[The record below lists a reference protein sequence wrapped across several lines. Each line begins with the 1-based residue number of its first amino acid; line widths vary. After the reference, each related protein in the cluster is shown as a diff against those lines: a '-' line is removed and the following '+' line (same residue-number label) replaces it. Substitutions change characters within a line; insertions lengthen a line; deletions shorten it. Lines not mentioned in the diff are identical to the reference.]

1 MTVSEYLLSASLIT
15 LSFFTLAL
23 ASKAFQKS
31 KGFPLLH
38 PLITA
43 SLSLIAFLYLTGIEV
58 ETYLVSTEL
67 LVYLLAPATVALGV
81 PLYSNTKSLLVY
93 KWQLFLPLLTGAIL
107 SPLIAIT
114 FLLMFD
120 VDIKVLNS
128 MVSKAITSPIAID
141 ITKLLNG
148 VPALA
153 VLFVLVSGI
162 IGAAFATSLFSVLKI
177 KSDISKGVAI
187 GVSAHAIGTARAIQ
201 ISEQCAAFSVIAMC
215 LNGVSTAVLVVA
227 YVNIF

>member
-1 MTVSEYLLSASLIT
+1 MSEYLLSIGFIT
-15 LSFFTLAL
+15 LSFFTLFI

-38 PLITA
+38 PLIIA
-43 SLSLIAFLYLTGIEV
+43 SISLIAFLYFTNIKV

-67 LVYLLAPATVALGV
+67 LIYLLAPATVALGV
-81 PLYSNTKSLLVY
+81 PLYSNLKSLMVY
-93 KWQLFLPLLTGAIL
+93 KWQLLLPLVAGAIL
-107 SPLIAIT
+107 SPLIAIG

-120 VDIKVLNS
+120 VDVQVLNS

-162 IGAAFATSLFSVLKI
+162 IGAAFATSLFSLLKI
-177 KSDISKGVAI
+177 ENDISKGTAI

-215 LNGVSTAVLVVA
+215 LNGVTTAVLVVA
-227 YVNIF
+227 YVNLF

>member
-1 MTVSEYLLSASLIT
+1 MSEYLLSIGFIT
-15 LSFFTLAL
+15 LSFFTLFI
-23 ASKAFQKS
+23 ASKIFQKS

-43 SLSLIAFLYLTGIEV
+43 SISLIAFLSFTDIKV

-67 LVYLLAPATVALGV
+67 LIYLLAPATVALGV
-81 PLYSNTKSLLVY
+81 PLYSNFKSLMVY
-93 KWQLFLPLLTGAIL
+93 KWQLFLPLVAGAIL
-107 SPLIAIT
+107 SPLTAIG

-120 VDIKVLNS
+120 VDVQVLNS

-162 IGAAFATSLFSVLKI
+162 IGAAFATSLFSLLKVEN
-177 KSDISKGVAI
+177 DISKGVAI
-187 GVSAHAIGTARAIQ
+187 GVSAHAIGTARAVQ

-215 LNGVSTAVLVVA
+215 LNGVTTAVLVVA
-227 YVNIF
+227 YVNLV

>member
-1 MTVSEYLLSASLIT
+1 MSEYLLSIGFIT
-15 LSFFTLAL
+15 LSFFAL
-23 ASKAFQKS
+23 FIASKVFQKS

-43 SLSLIAFLYLTGIEV
+43 SISLIAFLSFTDIKV

-67 LVYLLAPATVALGV
+67 LIYLLAPATVALGV
-81 PLYSNTKSLLVY
+81 PLYSNLKSLMVY
-93 KWQLFLPLLTGAIL
+93 KWQLFLPLVAGAIL
-107 SPLIAIT
+107 SPLTAIG

-120 VDIKVLNS
+120 VDVQVLNS

-162 IGAAFATSLFSVLKI
+162 IGAAFATSLFSLLKVEN
-177 KSDISKGVAI
+177 DISKGVAI

-215 LNGVSTAVLVVA
+215 LNGVTTAVLVVA
-227 YVNIF
+227 YVNLV

>member
-1 MTVSEYLLSASLIT
+1 MSEYLLSASLIA
-15 LSFFTLAL
+15 LSFFTLSV
-23 ASKAFQKS
+23 ASKVFQKS

-43 SLSLIAFLYLTGIEV
+43 SLILLAFLYLTGIEV
-58 ETYLVSTEL
+58 RTYLVSTEL
-67 LVYLLAPATVALGV
+67 LIYMLAPATVALGV
-81 PLYSNTKSLLVY
+81 PLYSNIKSLLTY
-93 KWQLFLPLLTGAIL
+93 KRQLLLPLITGAII
-107 SPLIAIT
+107 SPLIAIG

-120 VDIKVLNS
+120 IDSKVLNS

-148 VPALA
+148 IPALA
-153 VLFVLVSGI
+153 VLFVLISGI
-162 IGAAFATSLFSVLKI
+162 IGAAFATSLLSLLKI

-187 GVSAHAIGTARAIQ
+187 GISAHAIGTARAIQ
-201 ISEQCAAFSVIAMC
+201 ISEECAAFSVIAMC